1 MARLQPL
8 RNPEDPELRQ
18 LYEQMI
24 GAFGAVPNVLAT
36 MAHHKEIF
44 IGLWSFIIAVNRSAK
59 LDRKL
64 LELAYLKTSLIN
76 QCHY

>member
-8 RNPEDPELRQ
+8 RNPDDPELRQ
-18 LYEQMI
+18 LYEQMS
-24 GAFGAVPNVLAT
+24 ASLGAVPNVLAT

-44 IGLWSFIIAVNRSAK
+44 IGLWGFMTAVNRSAA
-59 LDRKL
+59 LDRRL